1 MVECPQLMLNC
12 CGRVGKVAL
21 ALGPDQG
28 KAVLF

>member
-1 MVECPQLMLNC
+1 MVECPQLVLKC
-12 CGRVGKVAL
+12 CSRFGKVAL